1 MATKK
6 KPVTPETSQAPVPT
20 LFALADESIGMIREI
35 LQLTLYTGTNII
47 DHLRALRLEVDA
59 DGRLVPNE
67 DYIVAYNEMVAT
79 FAAKAKEMAE
89 EASRKAE
96 REVEDAPLTL
106 Q

>member
-6 KPVTPETSQAPVPT
+6 KTPPVTEQAAPT
-20 LFALADESIGMIREI
+20 PQLFALADESIGMIREI

-47 DHLRALRLEVDA
+47 DHLRALRLELDA

-67 DYIVAYNEMVAT
+67 DYIVAYNEMVAA

-89 EASRKAE
+89 EAAAKAA
-96 REVEDAPLTL
+96 REVSDTPVTI

>member
-6 KPVTPETSQAPVPT
+6 KTPTVTETVSAPQ
-20 LFALADESIGMIREI
+20 LYALADESIGMIREI

-47 DHLRALRLEVDA
+47 DHLRALRLELDA

-67 DYIVAYNEMVAT
+67 DYIVAYNEMVAA
-79 FAAKAKEMAE
+79 FAAKAKEMAD
-89 EASRKAE
+89 EAAAKAA
-96 REVEDAPLTL
+96 REVSDTPVTI